1 MSDKA
6 VVTVTNGVIGI
17 DKDKLEPKKSHVT
30 LTWTLKDS
38 PGWSFTETGI
48 VIDEDPHHQFS
59 DPYCSEDGQTF
70 TWKDANT
77 DGQLYKYTIWVQQ
90 GSDAPISLDPTIQNK
105 GLTDF

>member
-6 VVTVTNGVIGI
+6 VITVKDGVIGI
-17 DKDKLEPKKSHVT
+17 DKDKLHPKKSKAT
-30 LTWTLKDS
+30 LSWHLKDS

-48 VIDEDPHHQFS
+48 VIDQDPNQQFS

-77 DGQLYKYTIWVQQ
+77 DGRLYKYTVWVRQ
-90 GSDAPISLDPTIQNK
+90 GSAAPICLDPTIQNK
-105 GLTDF
+105 GLNDF